1 MECHVK
7 SEPLEYY
14 PFTVNPNPFPIV
26 FGENEIRIPSE
37 SFGAVEGADYQIIPM
52 NAYSSVPVKSGR
64 VDAQTIDISELD
76 KDTYSIRFVKAG
88 EGSVSLSVSEASSL
102 KPVDLR

>member
-1 MECHVK
+1 M
-7 SEPLEYY
+7 
-14 PFTVNPNPFPIV
+14 
-26 FGENEIRIPSE
+26 
-37 SFGAVEGADYQIIPM
+37 EGADYQIIPM

-88 EGSVSLSVSEASSL
+88 ETVTEV
-102 KPVDLR
+102 KFKK

>member
-1 MECHVK
+1 
-7 SEPLEYY
+7 
-14 PFTVNPNPFPIV
+14 
-26 FGENEIRIPSE
+26 
-37 SFGAVEGADYQIIPM
+37 M

-88 EGSVSLSVSEASSL
+88 ETVTEV
-102 KPVDLR
+102 KFKK